1 MARPVGRLS
10 VAWAT
15 GLALL
20 VALGFLT
27 VARWLGEAPASA
39 VAGGT
44 VWVFI
49 LSMIVSTPA
58 VAAWMKRPSV
68 DSRHR
73 GGAA

>member
-15 GLALL
+15 GCSLL
-20 VALGFLT
+20 VSLGFLT
-27 VARWLGEAPASA
+27 VASWLGEAPVSA
-39 VAGGT
+39 IAGGT
-44 VWVFI
+44 AWVFI

-58 VAAWMKRPSV
+58 IAAWMKRPSA

-73 GGAA
+73 GGAT